1 MSICSLPSRFFK
13 WLLLTLFFLPALTAA
28 QVQSTKIT
36 VRALARDAKFIG
48 TSMGGVQVSIRDVR
62 TGELLARGITSGGT
76 GSTDLLMRQPRDRHD
91 TLAVGN
97 SAGFRASI
105 DLEKPVLA
113 EITGYGPL
121 AFRQAAVTVSTQ
133 MWLIPGKDI
142 TGDGVILEFPGFVV
156 DVIRPSAHASVEQG
170 PVEVLANVVMMC
182 GCPTADGGLWDSSRF
197 EIEAQLL
204 RSGELYRT
212 VELDFTGEESMFGG
226 RVEVSDPGTYELI
239 LTVYDERTGN
249 TGVDKTTFIVG

>member
-1 MSICSLPSRFFK
+1 MSICSLTPRFFTC
-13 WLLLTLFFLPALTAA
+13 LLLTLLFLPGITAA
-28 QVQSTKIT
+28 QDQATEIT
-36 VRALARDAKFIG
+36 VRALAADAKFIG
-48 TSMGGVQVSIRDVR
+48 TSMGGVQVSIKDAR
-62 TGELLARGITSGGT
+62 TGELLASGITSGGT
-76 GSTDLLMRQPRDRHD
+76 GSTDRLMRQPRDRYD

-105 DLEKPVLA
+105 ELEKPTLV

-156 DVIRPSAHASVEQG
+156 DVIRPSAHASVEPG
-170 PVEVLANVVMMC
+170 TVKVLANVVMMC

-197 EIEAQLL
+197 EIEARLFRNGQP
-204 RSGELYRT
+204 YREF
-212 VELDFTGEESMFGG
+212 ELDFTGEESMFGG
-226 RVEVSDPGTYELI
+226 TVELNEPGTYEVI